1 MPQHKL
7 KASRKPVLLS
17 DVAACMQIIAPLH
30 LAAAWDHVGLLSG
43 PLSAP
48 ISRVLI
54 ALDLTRAV
62 ANEALR
68 QAADLLICYHPPIF
82 KPILDLRIGGDQPE
96 HLAVELAAKNI
107 WLYSPHT
114 ALDAAPGGTNDTLSQ
129 LLGATVCG
137 SLGCATTT
145 TRYLK
150 LVTFVPQSAVEQVAE
165 AVYRAGAGHIGPGS
179 RYSQC
184 SFRTAGTGT
193 FLGDESARPAVG
205 KKGELERVSEI
216 RFETVL
222 PATLAGPVVAALKQ
236 AHPYEEPAF
245 DLLMMENPPENVGLG
260 RLADLHTPLSLT
272 SLALHIRRSLHLL
285 QVQTIGQNNQRL
297 RRLAVVAGSAGRL
310 PLEALQRGET
320 FDCLIT
326 GELKHHDML
335 ALRAAGLSAICLGH
349 AESEKPVLTTLRD
362 RLRQQFTA
370 LPISISRA
378 DPTPYAV
385 CSGTG
390 KK

>member
-1 MPQHKL
+1 MLQ
-7 KASRKPVLLS
+7 RKPKGHGKPVVLS
-17 DVAACMQIIAPLH
+17 DVTAYLQVIAPLH

-48 ISRVLI
+48 IRRVLI

-68 QAADLLICYHPPIF
+68 NATDLLICYHPPIF
-82 KPILDLRIGGDQPE
+82 KPLLDLRTGGDQPE
-96 HLAVELAAKNI
+96 KLAVELAAKNVWI
-107 WLYSPHT
+107 YSPHT
-114 ALDAAPGGTNDTLSQ
+114 ALDAAPGGTNDTLAQ
-129 LLGATVCG
+129 VLGATVCG
-137 SLGCATTT
+137 SLGYAPTA

-150 LVTFVPQSAVEQVAE
+150 LVTFVPESAVEQVAE
-165 AVYRAGAGHIGPGS
+165 AVYSAGAGHLGPGS

-193 FLGDESARPAVG
+193 FFGDESAMPAVG
-205 KKGELERVSEI
+205 QKGQLERVSEI

-260 RLADLHTPLSLT
+260 RLADLPTPLSLT
-272 SLALHIRRSLHLL
+272 SLALHIRRSLHLP
-285 QVQTIGQNNQRL
+285 QVQMIGPKNERL
-297 RRLAVVAGSAGRL
+297 RRLAIVAGSAGRL
-310 PLEALQRGET
+310 PLEAVARGEA

-349 AESEKPVLTTLRD
+349 AESEKPVLTALRD
-362 RLRQQFTA
+362 RLTQRFTA
-370 LPISISRA
+370 LPMAISRV

-385 CSGTG
+385 G
-390 KK
+390 